1 MCYNGRMK
9 PKRQMDFN
17 SIRFRSWIA
26 FMLLGLFIILFLWI
40 TQVVFLQVYTDRSK
54 KSEFVDVGGQLL
66 NQYYGEYR
74 KEFGVIANR
83 SSCSVDL
90 IKLDGGVYK
99 VEYTSSGVLFGDEGA
114 EVSTAGSVGY
124 LVQNAGYREG
134 AFVTDEASSQ
144 LLYGVYADST
154 RTKLLVVSQ
163 SNAMLD
169 ATTKILQIQMAIA
182 TIIIL
187 VLSFGV
193 SMLMSSAFSQDLR
206 RLSDSAKRLK
216 DNDLTVHFDEK
227 GFSEAK
233 ELART
238 LNYATEELQKTEKLR
253 QELISNVSHDLRTPL
268 TIIKGY
274 AEMLRDITGGDPVKR
289 EQQLEV
295 IIKESDRLSG
305 LVNDLLEL
313 SRAQNQD
320 KPLEKE
326 RVDLAAII
334 ERALISFDVLIK
346 RDGYTLERQVEEDLW
361 VMGDPKQLELTVYNL
376 VANAINYSGREKYI
390 LVSAI
395 REGDRVK
402 VKVQD
407 HGVGIPEEQL
417 ATIWQRYY
425 RTEHEREVVG
435 TGLGLSIVQT
445 ILTRHGA
452 EFGVDSQVGEGSTFW
467 FDLPLA

>member
-1 MCYNGRMK
+1 
-9 PKRQMDFN
+9 
-17 SIRFRSWIA
+17 
-26 FMLLGLFIILFLWI
+26 MLLGLSIILFLWI
-40 TQVVFLQVYTDRSK
+40 TQVVFLQVYTNRTK
-54 KSEFVDVGGQLL
+54 KSEFVDVGQQLL
-66 NQYYGEYR
+66 SQYYGEYR
-74 KEFGVIANR
+74 KEFGQIANR

-90 IKLDGGVYK
+90 LKREGEGLT
-99 VEYTSSGVLFGDEGA
+99 VEYTSAGVLFGDEGA
-114 EVSTAGSVGY
+114 TVSSEGAVGY
-124 LVQNAGYREG
+124 LAGNADYRSG
-134 AFVTDEASSQ
+134 VFRTDEATSQ
-144 LLYGVYADST
+144 LLYGVYADT
-154 RTKLLVVSQ
+154 ACTKLLVVSQ
-163 SNAMLD
+163 SNELFD
-169 ATTKILQIQMAIA
+169 KTTKILQIQMTIA

-206 RLSDSAKRLK
+206 RLSESAKRLK

-289 EQQLEV
+289 EAQLEV

-313 SRAQNQD
+313 SRAQNQG

-334 ERALISFDVLIK
+334 DRALVSFDVLIK
-346 RDGYTLERQVEEDLW
+346 REGYTLERQVGEELW
-361 VMGDPKQLELTVYNL
+361 VMGDPKQIELTVYNL

-390 LVSAI
+390 LVSAVK
-395 REGDRVK
+395 EDGRVK

-452 EFGVDSQVGEGSTFW
+452 EFGVESQVGEGSTFW